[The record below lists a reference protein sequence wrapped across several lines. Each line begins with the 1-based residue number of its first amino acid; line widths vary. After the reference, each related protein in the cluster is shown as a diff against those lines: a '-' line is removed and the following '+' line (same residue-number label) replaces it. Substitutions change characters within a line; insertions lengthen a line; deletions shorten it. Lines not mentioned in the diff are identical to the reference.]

1 MTQYSEKTTPFRPAS
16 PQGGIP
22 AGCLPPAMPQSAPF
36 DAAAL
41 KEANTLGRKITE
53 ARKIQ
58 KISQRSLSAELEA
71 YNIFVSSGAISKW
84 EKGDAMPNPYQ
95 LFALCHILRIED
107 LLSFFTGSL
116 PEPLDY
122 TPELSRKGLNL
133 LQMFKETL
141 IASGNY
147 QPRSRRTNAEPPED
161 ILVKVFTTPA
171 AAGSG
176 SFLENEDYEMVPCS
190 PSSVPEDYDFG
201 IRITGDSMT
210 PRYVPGE
217 IVFVEQCSELYP
229 GEIGVFVYNG
239 SAYIKKYTET
249 EPDESEINDYLTS
262 DGRLRPKIR
271 LLSLNRERAGCDV
284 EVGPED
290 TLFIVGRVIS

>member
-1 MTQYSEKTTPFRPAS
+1 MAQPSGKSISFQARPR
-16 PQGGIP
+16 QD
-22 AGCLPPAMPQSAPF
+22 AGSSDCIAPPLPQSPPF

-41 KEANTLGRKITE
+41 KDANILGQKITE
-53 ARKIQ
+53 ARKTQ
-58 KISQRSLSAELEA
+58 KISQRTLSAALES

-95 LFALCHILRIED
+95 LFALCHILKIED
-107 LLSFFTGSL
+107 ILSFFTGGL

-122 TPELSRKGLNL
+122 TPELNQTGLNL

-176 SFLENEDYEMVPCS
+176 SFLDGEDYEMVSCS
-190 PSSVPEDYDFG
+190 PASVPEDYDFG
-201 IRITGDSMT
+201 IRITGDSML

-217 IVFVEQCSELYP
+217 IVFVQQCSELYP

-249 EPDESEINDYLTS
+249 APDNEELHDYLTS
-262 DGRLRPKIR
+262 DGYLRPKVR
-271 LLSLNRERAGCDV
+271 LVSLNRERADCDV